1 MMAKG
6 KSPSRKASQML
17 PFEEESPNPL
27 RVPIL
32 GSYPHFLGLS
42 PGLELSLPG
51 DHAHLIEANVGVIW
65 ELAVDA
71 ANI

>member
-1 MMAKG
+1 M
-6 KSPSRKASQML
+6 P

-27 RVPIL
+27 GVPIL

-42 PGLELSLPG
+42 PGLELGLPG
-51 DHAHLIEANVGVIW
+51 NHAHLIEANVGVIR